1 MGCPH
6 SHDVKL
12 SGGLTFKE
20 EERPD
25 VFIHLRINSR
35 ITTCLLDT
43 GSPISLG
50 NSSNFKKVND
60 SNAILK
66 SVGGKRIIAK
76 GEIDVEIENNAGEI
90 INQKLIIVDNLGI
103 DVVLGRDYINRI
115 EQGKVLINII
125 QKMDIKNNVEENI
138 FMVNVNAEIKKD
150 EEEFNL
156 DMVKRLQKEDEM
168 IKTINDIL
176 YIVKEKNNIIMIP
189 KKAIIPLL
197 MYVHENKVNGCHMGI
212 NRTYEE
218 IKTRCY
224 WINMIKDITK
234 WIRSCEV
241 CQLYKQS
248 REKRKI
254 DTLNIQIEGVP

>member
-1 MGCPH
+1 M
-6 SHDVKL
+6 
-12 SGGLTFKE
+12 TYKE
-20 EERPD
+20 EEKPD
-25 VFIHLRINSR
+25 VLIHLRINSR

-115 EQGKVLINII
+115 EQGKILINII

-150 EEEFNL
+150 EEEVENAIKN
-156 DMVKRLQKEDEM
+156 MNMENINKEEEYEVKKLEVSSRLVD
-168 IKTINDIL
+168 L
-176 YIVKEKNNIIMIP
+176 NNS
-189 KKAIIPLL
+189 LSTT
-197 MYVHENKVNGCHMGI
+197 YRKVNVKLDHESI
-212 NRTYEE
+212 A
-218 IKTRCY
+218 
-224 WINMIKDITK
+224 
-234 WIRSCEV
+234 
-241 CQLYKQS
+241 LA
-248 REKRKI
+248 
-254 DTLNIQIEGVP
+254 